1 MDAFLND
8 SPSKYVFK
16 YTDPDV
22 TGGNYRYTPIIKA
35 GQFGFYAQDKWDVAD
50 NFSLTYGL
58 RFDIPLL
65 FNDPTVNHEFNE
77 YAASKNIKERVG
89 EMPGAK
95 VMVSPVWDSAGIRTI
110 AGPP

>member
-50 NFSLTYGL
+50 NFSLTVYVLISLCCLMIRQSIMNSMNMPQAKIL
-58 RFDIPLL
+58 R
-65 FNDPTVNHEFNE
+65 
-77 YAASKNIKERVG
+77 KE
-89 EMPGAK
+89 
-95 VMVSPVWDSAGIRTI
+95 
-110 AGPP
+110 

>member
-16 YTDPDV
+16 YTVPDV

-58 RFDIPLL
+58 RFDIPSL

-77 YAASKNIKERVG
+77 YAASKILRKSRRNARRQSDGI
-89 EMPGAK
+89 
-95 VMVSPVWDSAGIRTI
+95 SPSGIPLVYGR
-110 AGPP
+110 